1 MRWLW
6 RGLAGVALLFLLI
19 LTPLYAVSSAELGRQ
34 WPTEKVALVSAGDPG
49 AVARG
54 ARLARLFGCVDCHG
68 ADLRGSK
75 YFDDP
80 MIARLW
86 SANLTLLTPTWS
98 DADFASVL
106 RTGVS
111 PQGRGLINMPSFA
124 LQRMNDQEIADVV
137 AYLRGLPVG
146 GPVRHR
152 PSVGP
157 IGRVGLITR
166 QYQTQPAMVA
176 DARRRPLP
184 DFGPAFAQGR
194 SLARTCAECHGA
206 DLKGD
211 KMIPA
216 PDLLIA
222 ASYSQG
228 DFEHLLRTGI
238 ATNHRRLPLMSE
250 SAPKRFNVLT
260 HDEIAALHAYLL
272 KRAERTR

>member
-6 RGLAGVALLFLLI
+6 RGLAGVAFLLLLI

-34 WPTEKVALVSAGDPG
+34 WPTDKVALVSAAGPE

-68 ADLRGSK
+68 ADLRGAK

-86 SANLTLLTPTWS
+86 SANLTLLTRTWS
-98 DADFASVL
+98 DADFAAVL

-124 LQRMNDQEIADVV
+124 LQRMNDQEMADVI
-137 AYLRGLPVG
+137 AYLRSLPAG
-146 GPVRHR
+146 GPVRPR

-166 QYQTQPAMVA
+166 QYQTQPGMVA

-184 DFGPAFAQGR
+184 DLGPQFALGR
-194 SLARTCAECHGA
+194 ALARACVECHGP

-222 ASYSQG
+222 ASYSVPE
-228 DFEHLLRTGI
+228 FERLLRTGI
-238 ATNHRRLPLMSE
+238 AANHRRLPLMSD

-272 KRAERTR
+272 KRAEKTR